1 LAEPAADTL
10 TILDTVIDDLHRVAA
25 RRAGTLSLAGG
36 LPLSSLFPR
45 DLLSRVGSEA
55 TRDPSGAALQY
66 GWPEGNE
73 GLRRWIA
80 ADLRRRGAQV
90 NAEDVIITSGAQQAL
105 SLTVSVLPE
114 VRRSID
120 VTAETYPGALDLFRR
135 AGALVSDARC
145 AGVSYVVTG
154 VGNPSGVDITPAERN
169 ELLAS
174 GRFLV
179 VDEAYAE
186 LRFDGHAG
194 RPLCADAPDHVF
206 HVGTFSKTLCPGLR
220 VGWVIGP
227 ARFRQALIAAKRNA
241 DLQAS
246 TLGQDMLEKLF
257 ERFDWDDH
265 LVRARKAYARRLD
278 RLMHSV
284 RRHLPSFSFR
294 EPEGGFTLFV
304 RSDDPHLDEVEVL
317 ERATAFGTSFD
328 PGSLFRRDESA
339 RLFAMRL
346 SPCNVPETAIDHAV
360 GRVAQALERPDKR
373 ARYRRRSRAARRAT
387 P

>member
-1 LAEPAADTL
+1 VDP
-10 TILDTVIDDLHRVAA
+10 VIDDLHRVAA

-45 DLLSRVGSEA
+45 HLLSRVGSEA

-80 ADLRRRGAQV
+80 ADLRRRGADV
-90 NAEDVIITSGAQQAL
+90 NADDVIVTSGAQQAL
-105 SLTVSVLPE
+105 ALTVSVLPE
-114 VRRSID
+114 VRKSID
-120 VTAETYPGALDLFRR
+120 VATETYPGALELFRR
-135 AGALVSDARC
+135 AGSLASDARNAC
-145 AGVSYVVTG
+145 VSYVVTG
-154 VGNPSGVDITPAERN
+154 VGNPSGVDITPAERD

-174 GRFLV
+174 GRLLV

-186 LRFDGHAG
+186 LRFDGNVG

-220 VGWVIGP
+220 VGWVVGP
-227 ARFRQALIAAKRNA
+227 ARFRPSLLAAKRNA

-257 ERFDWDDH
+257 ERFDWHEH
-265 LVRARKAYARRLD
+265 LVQARKAYSRRLE

-284 RRHLPSFSFR
+284 RRRLPSFSFR

-304 RSDDPHLDEVEVL
+304 RSDDPHLDEVDVL

-328 PGSLFRRDESA
+328 PGSLFRRDGSA
-339 RLFAMRL
+339 GLFAMRL
-346 SPCNVPETAIDHAV
+346 SPCNVPETAIDRAV
-360 GRVAQALERPDKR
+360 ARVARALEGRGER
-373 ARYRRRSRAARRAT
+373 ARYRRRSRAARRVT

>member
-1 LAEPAADTL
+1 
-10 TILDTVIDDLHRVAA
+10 LDTVIDDLHRVAA

-36 LPLSSLFPR
+36 LPLVSLFPR
-45 DLLSRVGSEA
+45 QLLSRVGSEA

-80 ADLRRRGAQV
+80 ADLRRRGADV
-90 NAEDVIITSGAQQAL
+90 KADDVIVTSGAQQAL
-105 SLTVSVLPE
+105 ALTVSVLPE
-114 VRRSID
+114 VRKSID
-120 VTAETYPGALDLFRR
+120 VASETYPGALDLFRR
-135 AGALVSDARC
+135 AGALVTDGRY

-154 VGNPSGVDITPAERN
+154 VGNPSGVDITPAER
-169 ELLAS
+169 ERLLAS
-174 GRFLV
+174 GRLLM

-186 LRFDGHAG
+186 LRFDGKAG

-220 VGWVIGP
+220 VGWVVGP
-227 ARFRQALIAAKRNA
+227 GRFRQALLSAKRNA

-246 TLGQDMLEKLF
+246 TLGQDMLEKLL
-257 ERFDWDDH
+257 ERFDWHDH
-265 LVRARKAYARRLD
+265 LARARNAYARRLE
-278 RLMHSV
+278 RLMRAV

-304 RSDDPHLDEVEVL
+304 RSDDPELDEVRVL

-328 PGSLFRRDESA
+328 PGSLFRRDES
-339 RLFAMRL
+339 RGLFAMRL
-346 SPCNVPETAIDHAV
+346 SPCNVPESAIEQAV
-360 GRVAQALERPDKR
+360 SRIAR
-373 ARYRRRSRAARRAT
+373 AITEPRESGGYRRRPRAARAAT
-387 P
+387 PVTK